1 MDTQEA
7 IRRRIDDLTQRIKVS
22 NKELLDALASGRRKP
37 TDPIDDGQIEQLKDF
52 IREILEFIED
62 VHPLS
67 KPK

>member
-7 IRRRIDDLTQRIKVS
+7 IRRRIDDLSQRIKAS

-37 TDPIDDGQIEQLKDF
+37 TDPIDYGQMEQLKDF